1 MGGGSGSDWCV
12 LYGGRGGVMAGFSLS
27 FFFNDTA
34 TTEIYTLS
42 LHDALPISSY
52 ENINIICRMYD
63 IIFLIVNII
72 FFIISLSL
80 TSFDEALN
88 GKGDNYYFLC
98 AKFVLGKHDK
108 RRRGGGGGKHRMN

>member
-1 MGGGSGSDWCV
+1 M
-12 LYGGRGGVMAGFSLS
+12 LLLIIHNS
-27 FFFNDTA
+27 FDVKSKKQRHKT
-34 TTEIYTLS
+34 
-42 LHDALPISSY
+42 SY